1 MNGNLLQEESEHIT
15 KRIEREV
22 GQDLRARIDRAFNLI
37 LSRDPAANERDRF
50 MSSGLTLAGI
60 SRVLLSSN
68 EFLYV
73 E

>member
-1 MNGNLLQEESEHIT
+1 MNGSLLQEESEFIA
-15 KRIEREV
+15 KRIEANV
-22 GQDLRARIDRAFNLI
+22 GRDPGMQMDAAFNLI
-37 LSRDPAANERDRF
+37 LSRNPTMEERTRF
-50 MSSGLTLAGI
+50 KDSGLTLAGI